1 MTITKTYRF
10 TDIDCPNCAAKAEA
24 NIKKIKGVQSASIS
38 FFAQKVTITADEADF
53 ATIYPAAVAAVKKIE
68 PDCELVFLK

>member
-1 MTITKTYRF
+1 MIITKTYRF

-24 NIKKIKGVQSASIS
+24 KIKKIRGVQDASIA

-53 ATIYPAAVAAVKKIE
+53 AAIYPEAVAAVKKIE
-68 PDCELVFLK
+68 PECELVEIK